1 MFRKFVIDWWQIVRK
16 NWYLGLV
23 ILFMLIGVSSGCNSP
38 VQESTPSAPSVTS
51 VTSMKTLPPPNTQ
64 TTPVPDVK
72 EAAQAY
78 LDAWKADDYATMYAM
93 LTTVSQDAIS
103 EEKFTKWYKSV
114 IAEAAVQSV
123 DYEILSSFVKDT
135 RNAQVGY
142 RTILNSIL
150 VGTIERETSMNLTLE
165 EGKWRVQ
172 WADDL
177 IIPELANG
185 NYLWMDRHIPSRANI
200 YDRNGSAIAAY
211 AKAVSIGLIPGEI
224 EPDTEEDV
232 LNQIQWLTGIHPNTI
247 AQMYADFPPNSDWY
261 LPIGEALFDKVQ
273 QRYDVSNGYH
283 YNGLVMVPYTSRF
296 YFNNGIAP
304 QAIGYVSLIQED
316 EVETYLRQGYSVDE
330 KVGRQGIER
339 WGEPYLGGTR
349 GGTLYVIGTDD
360 QVVTKLADVPA
371 KPAQAIYT
379 TLDKDLQL
387 GAQLALQKFNGAII
401 IMERGTGKILAMASS
416 PEFDPNAFEPSN
428 YNYSA
433 LLADIYSPDGGQ
445 PLLNRATQGLYP
457 LGSVFKIIT
466 MAAALESG
474 LYTPQTTYD
483 CQYSF
488 DEIQGLPPRYDW
500 TWEHFQKDG
509 RTQPSG
515 LLTLPEG
522 LMRSCNPFFWH
533 IGLDLY
539 RRGLTDAIAKMAQG
553 FGLGSPTGIEGV
565 EEEEGQVPVPRSE
578 VDAINQ
584 AIGQGETLVTPLQV
598 VRFVAAIGND
608 GIIYRPQI
616 IDRIVP
622 PDGNPT
628 REFQPIVDGTLP
640 VSSENLK
647 TIQDAMISVVENP
660 RGTAQWILA
669 GMSKNYYP
677 LAGKT
682 GTAESGSG
690 EPHAWFVGYTRK
702 GRQDKPD
709 IAIVVIA
716 ENAGEGSEIAAP
728 IFRAMVQ
735 LYFEGGRGT
744 LPWESQPGV
753 LATPVPEDEEE

>member
-1 MFRKFVIDWWQIVRK
+1 MKTSFRWISLAVVVLLCFGCSIV
-16 NWYLGLV
+16 
-23 ILFMLIGVSSGCNSP
+23 
-38 VQESTPSAPSVTS
+38 STPTTPTIIASSVATIE
-51 VTSMKTLPPPNTQ
+51 KTLPAPNPQ
-64 TTPVPDVK
+64 TTTVPDPK
-72 EAAQAY
+72 ETVQSY
-78 LDAWKADDYATMYAM
+78 LDAWKNDDYGDMYGL
-93 LTTVSQDAIS
+93 LTTISQDAIS
-103 EEKFTKWYKSV
+103 EEAFTKWYKS
-114 IAEAAVQSV
+114 ILAESAVVNV
-123 DYEILSSFVKDT
+123 DYEILSAFVRDT
-135 RNAQVGY
+135 HSAQVGF
-142 RTILNSIL
+142 RTILQSVL
-150 VGTIERETSMNLTLE
+150 VGSIERETVMNLSLE
-165 EGKWRVQ
+165 QGDWRVQ
-172 WADDL
+172 WADNL
-177 IIPELANG
+177 VIPELAG
-185 NYLWMDRHIPSRANI
+185 DNYLWMDRHIPSRANI
-200 YDRNGSAIAAY
+200 YDRNGKVIVAFS
-211 AKAVSIGLIPGEI
+211 KVVSVGIIPGEI
-224 EPDTEEDV
+224 DPDTEEDL
-232 LNQIQWLTGIHPNTI
+232 LNQLQWLTGIHPNTI
-247 AQMYADFPPNSDWY
+247 AQLYADFPPGSDWY
-261 LPIGEALFDKVQ
+261 LPLGEVTFDRVQ
-273 QRYDVSNGYH
+273 QRFDVSNGYH
-283 YNGLVMVPYTSRF
+283 DNGLVMFPYESRF
-296 YFNNGIAP
+296 YFENGIAP
-304 QAIGYVSLIQED
+304 QAVGYVSLIQED
-316 EVETYLRQGYSVDE
+316 EVEKYKRLGYNQDE

-349 GGTLYVIGTDD
+349 GGTLYVIGPDD
-360 QVVTKLADVPA
+360 KVVTKLADVPA
-371 KPAQAIYT
+371 KPSQAIYT

-387 GAQLALQKFNGAII
+387 GAQEALKKFNGAIVI
-401 IMERGTGKILAMASS
+401 LERNTGRVLAMASS

-433 LLADIYSPDGGQ
+433 LLAEIYDQDGGN
-445 PLLNRATQGLYP
+445 PLLNRATQGQYP

-474 LYTPQTTYD
+474 IYTPESTYD

-500 TWEHFQKDG
+500 TWDHFQHDG
-509 RTQPSG
+509 KTRPSG
-515 LLTLPEG
+515 MLTLPEG

-539 RRGLTDAIAKMAQG
+539 RRGLTDAVAKMAHG

-565 EEEEGQVPVPRSE
+565 EEEAGQIPVPRSE
-578 VDAINQ
+578 VDAINL
-584 AIGQGETLVTPLQV
+584 AIGQGNTLVTPIQV
-598 VRFVAAIGND
+598 ARFIAAIGN
-608 GIIYRPQI
+608 GGLIYRPQI

-622 PDGNPT
+622 PDGEPV
-628 REFQPIVDGTLP
+628 REFEPIVDGTLP
-640 VSSENLK
+640 ISPENLK
-647 TIQDAMISVVENP
+647 VIQDALISVVENP

-716 ENAGEGSEIAAP
+716 ENGGEGSEVAAP

-753 LATPVPEDEEE
+753 LATPEPENPDE

>member
-1 MFRKFVIDWWQIVRK
+1 MRK
-16 NWYLGLV
+16 NWCLGLV

-165 EGKWRVQ
+165 ERKWRVQ

-261 LPIGEALFDKVQ
+261 LPIGEALYDKVQ

-401 IMERGTGKILAMASS
+401 IMERETGKILAMASS